1 MEININEKYEI
12 AYDLYEKILEDMD
25 TDKLN
30 ECISLAIDKTIESM
44 RVVLEDVNALRNYLL
59 SRISREKEEETVS
72 VMLGEEAENSTW
84 WDGYRAE
91 NAANLKFWDRYRKYL
106 FERKNWEKSAIT
118 KSISNPTDMLLNA
131 IADPNRAVAQEKR
144 AMVVGYVQSGKTA
157 NYIGLINKALDAGY
171 KYIIV
176 MAGIHNN
183 LRSQTQSRIDEEV
196 LGYETSSEAR
206 QKQRE
211 RAEKNRIGVGT
222 LYNAGFVQTLT
233 FRDESGDF
241 SKKNSS
247 WDTHPDV
254 PTIIVT
260 KKIKSTLTNLIENI
274 ESKQVVKQDENGHFV
289 MPAKYP
295 LLLIDD
301 EADQASV
308 NTGYDYDEDGN
319 IIDEYDVKTINGLI
333 RNLLNHFECK
343 SYVGYTATPYANIF
357 IPNDLAVASE
367 ELGSDLFPADCIIS
381 LPKPYRYIGANEFFG
396 YGTEYEEPKPMPL
409 VRKIKDEDF
418 IDMKKKTVGELP
430 ESLKKAMK
438 CFLISIAI
446 RNCRGEM
453 YKPNTML
460 IHVARIKNMHKQL
473 ERRVSEYFF
482 DELQSMLIDGDS
494 ETKIEI
500 YDLIREEYLP
510 VSEKMRKDFSRY
522 MEDADDID
530 ADEIFEE
537 IVRLMNENKVKVY
550 VINGDSKDVLCY
562 KDHEGEEYNVIAIG
576 GDKFSRGLTLEGLS
590 ISYFTRESKYYDT
603 LMQMGRWFGFRP
615 RYADLCRVFITDNIY
630 RWFARIAFATDN
642 LRNQITYMCD
652 EKAKPCDFGLRVAT
666 HPELKISSPKK
677 VKSGTIQ
684 QLDFSATL
692 TVTRDIDVNIEMYDS
707 NYRAVNH
714 LFSYAEKILTAKEHF
729 TKLGR
734 KTDTE
739 HYFIENV
746 NSNRIINFFRNFQT
760 SKRARK
766 VNGNNIATY
775 IEEQNKDG
783 LLVNWTVCLIN
794 TGKDMPGFEIAKKHI
809 KNGITRKSENSI
821 VPQEDT
827 CSVHMLKSKDQEYY
841 DMSFS
846 EYEEIKQIE
855 DKGNEK
861 TVAEHIRATKMDP
874 RKGFLL
880 IYPIDH
886 RAEGKTSLFK
896 IGDGNHV
903 PPFGLVVVF
912 PKGNGKSISYQV
924 NQVGM
929 KGDLYDFFD

>member
-1 MEININEKYEI
+1 MGINISEKYEI
-12 AYDLYEKILEDMD
+12 AYDFYGKVLEEIEADS
-25 TDKLN
+25 LN
-30 ECISLAIDKTIESM
+30 ERISLAIDKTIESM
-44 RVVLEDVNALRNYLL
+44 SVIIGDGEALRDYLL

-72 VMLGEEAENSTW
+72 VMLGEGAENSTW
-84 WDGYRAE
+84 WDAYRE
-91 NAANLKFWDRYRKYL
+91 KNAAELKFWNRYSKYL
-106 FERKNWEKSAIT
+106 FERKHWEKSAIT
-118 KSISNPTDMLLNA
+118 KSIGNPTDMLLNA
-131 IADPNRAVAQEKR
+131 IADPNRTVAQEKR

-176 MAGIHNN
+176 LAGIHNN

-274 ESKQVVKQDENGHFV
+274 ESKQVINQDENGHFI

-308 NTGYDYDEDGN
+308 NTGYDYDEEGN
-319 IIDEYDVKTINGLI
+319 IIDEYDVKTINRLI

-357 IPNDLAVASE
+357 IPNDLAVAGE
-367 ELGSDLFPADCIIS
+367 ELGNDLFPADCIIS

-396 YGTEYEEPKPMPL
+396 YGIEDEEPKPMPL

-418 IDMKKKTVGELP
+418 IDVKKKTVGDLP
-430 ESLKKAMK
+430 DSLKMAMK

-446 RNCRGEM
+446 RNCRGEI

-460 IHVARIKNMHKQL
+460 IHVARIKNMHRQL
-473 ERRVSEYFF
+473 ERKVSEYFF
-482 DELQSMLIDGDS
+482 DELQSMIIDGDS
-494 ETKIEI
+494 ATKTEI
-500 YDLIREEYLP
+500 YDLIKKEYLP

-522 MEDADDID
+522 MEGAYDVRV
-530 ADEIFEE
+530 DEIYEE
-537 IVRLMNENKVKVY
+537 IVRLMNEDKVKIN

-615 RYADLCRVFITDNIY
+615 KYADLCRVFITDTIY
-630 RWFARIAFATDN
+630 HWFARIAFATDN
-642 LRNQITYMCD
+642 LRNQITYMCG
-652 EKAKPCDFGLRVAT
+652 EKAEPRDFGLRVAT

-677 VKSGTIQ
+677 VKSGTMQ
-684 QLDFSATL
+684 QLNFSATL
-692 TVTRDIDVNIEMYDS
+692 TVTRDIDVNIEMYES
-707 NYRAVNH
+707 NYNAVDH
-714 LFSYAEKILTAKEHF
+714 LFSYAERVLTAEEHF
-729 TKLGR
+729 TKLER

-746 NSNRIINFFRNFQT
+746 NSNRIIEFFRNYQT

-794 TGKDMPGFEIAKKHI
+794 TGEDVPGFDIAGIHI

-821 VPQEDT
+821 IPQENT

-841 DMSFS
+841 DMTLS
-846 EYEEIKQIE
+846 EFEEIKKIA
-855 DKGNEK
+855 DKGDEK

-874 RKGFLL
+874 KKGLLL

-886 RAEGKTSLFK
+886 RDKGKTSLFR
-896 IGDGNHV
+896 IGDGNHK

>member
-1 MEININEKYEI
+1 METNINDKYEI
-12 AYDLYEKILEDMD
+12 AYEMYEAFLKEINADS
-25 TDKLN
+25 LN
-30 ECISLAIDKTIESM
+30 ERISLAMEKAIKSMNDLIE
-44 RVVLEDVNALRNYLL
+44 DTDALKNYLMA
-59 SRISREKEEETVS
+59 RISREKEEETVS
-72 VMLGEEAENSTW
+72 VMLGEDAENSTW
-84 WDGYRAE
+84 WDDYREE
-91 NAANLKFWDRYRKYL
+91 NVANLCFWNRYRKYL
-106 FERKNWEKSAIT
+106 FERKHWNKSAIT
-118 KSISNPTDMLLNA
+118 KSIGNPTDMLLNA
-131 IADPNRAVAQEKR
+131 IADPNRGVAQEKR

-176 MAGIHNN
+176 LAGIHNN

-196 LGYETSSEAR
+196 LGYETSSKAR

-247 WDTHPDV
+247 WDTSPDI

-274 ESKQVVKQDENGHFV
+274 ESKQVIKQDDNGHFI

-308 NTGYDYDEDGN
+308 NTGYDYDEDGK
-319 IIDEYDVKTINGLI
+319 IIDEYDVKTINKLI
-333 RNLLNHFECK
+333 RRLFNHFECK

-357 IPNDLAVASE
+357 IPNDLAVANE
-367 ELGSDLFPADCIIS
+367 DLGNDLFPADCIIS

-396 YGTEYEEPKPMPL
+396 YGTDDEEPKPMPL
-409 VRKIKDEDF
+409 VKKIKEENF
-418 IDMKKKTVGELP
+418 IDTKKRTVGKLP
-430 ESLKKAMK
+430 DSLKIAMK

-446 RNCRGEM
+446 RNCRGEL

-460 IHVARIKNMHKQL
+460 IHVARIKDMHKQL
-473 ERRVSEYFF
+473 ERQVKDYFF
-482 DELQSMLIDGDS
+482 DELQSMIIDDDS
-494 ETKIEI
+494 ETKTEI
-500 YDLIREEYLP
+500 YDLIRKEYLP
-510 VSEKMRKDFSRY
+510 ISEKMRKDFSKY
-522 MEDADDID
+522 MEDAYDVDID
-530 ADEIFEE
+530 EIYEE
-537 IVRLMNENKVKVY
+537 IVRLMNENKIRVN
-550 VINGDSKDVLCY
+550 VINGDSKDILCY

-590 ISYFTRESKYYDT
+590 ISYFIRESTYYDT

-615 RYADLCRVFITDNIY
+615 KYADLCRVFITDSIY
-630 RWFARIAFATDN
+630 HWFARIAFATDN
-642 LRNQITYMCD
+642 LRNQITYMCE
-652 EKAKPCDFGLRVAT
+652 EKAKPRDFGLRVAT
-666 HPELKISSPKK
+666 HPELKISNPKK

-684 QLDFSATL
+684 QLDFSSTL
-692 TVTRDIDVNIEMYDS
+692 TVTRDIDVDIERYNS
-707 NYRAVNH
+707 NYKAVNR
-714 LFSYAEKILTAKEHF
+714 LFSYADKILTAREHF
-729 TKLGR
+729 AKLGR
-734 KTDTE
+734 ETNTE

-746 NSNRIINFFRNFQT
+746 NSNRIIEFFRNYQT

-775 IEEQNKDG
+775 IEVQNKDG
-783 LLVNWTVCLIN
+783 LLVDWTVCLIN
-794 TGKDMPGFEIAKKHI
+794 IGNSVPGFEIAGRHI
-809 KNGITRKSENSI
+809 KNGLTRKSQNSI
-821 VPQEDT
+821 VPQGET

-841 DMSFS
+841 DMSFD
-846 EYEEIKQIE
+846 EYEEIKKME

-861 TVAEHIRATKMDP
+861 TVAEHIRATKMNP
-874 RKGFLL
+874 RKGLLL

-886 RAEGKTSLFK
+886 RDNGTTSLFK

-903 PPFGLVVVF
+903 PPFGLVIVF
-912 PKGNGKSISYQV
+912 PKGNGRAISYQV

-929 KGDLYDFFD
+929 REDLDDFFD

>member
-1 MEININEKYEI
+1 MGININEKYEI
-12 AYDLYEKILEDMD
+12 AYDFYGKILEEIDAD
-25 TDKLN
+25 SLN
-30 ECISLAIDKTIESM
+30 ERISLAIEKTIESM
-44 RVVLEDVNALRNYLL
+44 SALIEDADALRDYLL

-72 VMLGEEAENSTW
+72 VMLGEEAEDSTW
-84 WDGYRAE
+84 WDEYRAE
-91 NAANLKFWDRYRKYL
+91 NATDLKFWNRYSKYL
-106 FERKNWEKSAIT
+106 FERKHWEKSAIT
-118 KSISNPTDMLLNA
+118 KSIGNPTDMLLNA
-131 IADPNRAVAQEKR
+131 IADPNRTVAQEKR

-176 MAGIHNN
+176 LAGIHNN

-308 NTGYDYDEDGN
+308 NTGYDYDDDGN
-319 IIDEYDVKTINGLI
+319 IIDEYDVKTINRLI

-357 IPNDLAVASE
+357 IPNDLAVAGE
-367 ELGSDLFPADCIIS
+367 DLGNDLFPADCIIS

-396 YGTEYEEPKPMPL
+396 YGIEDEEPKPMPL

-418 IDMKKKTVGELP
+418 IDVKKKGVRELP
-430 ESLKKAMK
+430 NSLKKAMK

-446 RNCRGEM
+446 RNCRGEL

-473 ERRVSEYFF
+473 ERKVSEYFY
-482 DELQSMLIDGDS
+482 DELQSMIIDGDS
-494 ETKIEI
+494 ETKAEI

-510 VSEKMRKDFSRY
+510 ISEKMRKDFPRY
-522 MEDADDID
+522 MENAYDVDE
-530 ADEIFEE
+530 DEIYEE
-537 IVRLMNENKVKVY
+537 IVRLMNEDRVKIN

-615 RYADLCRVFITDNIY
+615 KYADLCRVFITDTIY

-652 EKAKPCDFGLRVAT
+652 EKAKPRDFGLRVAT

-707 NYRAVNH
+707 NYKAVNH
-714 LFSYAEKILTAKEHF
+714 LFSYAEKILTAEEHF
-729 TKLGR
+729 AKLGR
-734 KTDTE
+734 ETNTE

-746 NSNRIINFFRNFQT
+746 NSTRIIEFFRNYQT

-794 TGKDMPGFEIAKKHI
+794 TGEDVPGFEIAGKHI

-841 DMSFS
+841 DMSLS

-855 DKGNEK
+855 DKGDEK

-874 RKGFLL
+874 KKGLLL

-886 RAEGKTSLFK
+886 RDGGKTSLFK
-896 IGDGNHV
+896 IGDGNHM

>member
-1 MEININEKYEI
+1 MGININEKYEI
-12 AYDLYEKILEDMD
+12 AYDFYGKILEGIDAD
-25 TDKLN
+25 SLN
-30 ECISLAIDKTIESM
+30 ERISLAIEKTIESM
-44 RVVLEDVNALRNYLL
+44 SALIEDADALRDYLL

-84 WDGYRAE
+84 WDEYRAE
-91 NAANLKFWDRYRKYL
+91 NATNLKFWNRYSKYL
-106 FERKNWEKSAIT
+106 FERKHWEKSAIT
-118 KSISNPTDMLLNA
+118 KSIGNPTDMLLNA
-131 IADPNRAVAQEKR
+131 IADPNRTVAQEKR

-176 MAGIHNN
+176 LAGIHNN

-260 KKIKSTLTNLIENI
+260 KKIKSTLINLIENI

-308 NTGYDYDEDGN
+308 NTGYDYDDDGN
-319 IIDEYDVKTINGLI
+319 IIDEYDVKTINRLI

-367 ELGSDLFPADCIIS
+367 DLGNDLFPADCIIS

-396 YGTEYEEPKPMPL
+396 YGNEDEEPKPMPL

-418 IDMKKKTVGELP
+418 IDVKKKVVGELP
-430 ESLKKAMK
+430 DSLKKAMK

-446 RNCRGEM
+446 RNCRGEL

-473 ERRVSEYFF
+473 ERKVSEYFF
-482 DELQSMLIDGDS
+482 DELQSMIIDGDS
-494 ETKIEI
+494 ETKAEL

-510 VSEKMRKDFSRY
+510 ISEKMRKDFPRY
-522 MEDADDID
+522 MENAYDVDE
-530 ADEIFEE
+530 DEIYGE
-537 IVRLMNENKVKVY
+537 IVRLMNEDRVKVN

-615 RYADLCRVFITDNIY
+615 KYADLCRVFITDTIY

-652 EKAKPCDFGLRVAT
+652 EKAKPRDFGLRVAT

-707 NYRAVNH
+707 NYKAVNH
-714 LFSYAEKILTAKEHF
+714 LFSYAEKILTAEEHF
-729 TKLGR
+729 AKLGR
-734 KTDTE
+734 ETNTE

-746 NSNRIINFFRNFQT
+746 NSTRIIEFFRNYQT

-794 TGKDMPGFEIAKKHI
+794 TGKDVPGFEIAGKHI

-841 DMSFS
+841 DMSLS

-855 DKGNEK
+855 DKGDEK

-874 RKGFLL
+874 KKGLLL

-886 RAEGKTSLFK
+886 RDGGKTSLFK
-896 IGDGNHV
+896 IGDGNHM

>member
-1 MEININEKYEI
+1 MGININEKYEI
-12 AYDLYEKILEDMD
+12 AYDFYGKILEGIDAD
-25 TDKLN
+25 SLN
-30 ECISLAIDKTIESM
+30 ERISLAIEKTIESM
-44 RVVLEDVNALRNYLL
+44 SALIEDADALRDYLL

-84 WDGYRAE
+84 WDEYRAE
-91 NAANLKFWDRYRKYL
+91 NATNLKFWNRYSKYL
-106 FERKNWEKSAIT
+106 FERKHWEKSAIT
-118 KSISNPTDMLLNA
+118 KSIGNPTDMLLNA
-131 IADPNRAVAQEKR
+131 IADPNRTVAQEKR

-176 MAGIHNN
+176 LAGIHNN

-260 KKIKSTLTNLIENI
+260 KKIKSTLINLIENI

-308 NTGYDYDEDGN
+308 NTGYDYDDDGN
-319 IIDEYDVKTINGLI
+319 IIDEYDVKTINRLI

-367 ELGSDLFPADCIIS
+367 DLGNDLFPADCIIS

-396 YGTEYEEPKPMPL
+396 YGNEDEEPKPMPL

-418 IDMKKKTVGELP
+418 IDVKKKVVGELP
-430 ESLKKAMK
+430 DSLKKAMK

-446 RNCRGEM
+446 RNCRGEL

-473 ERRVSEYFF
+473 ERKVSEYFF
-482 DELQSMLIDGDS
+482 DELQSMIIDGDS
-494 ETKIEI
+494 ETKAEL

-510 VSEKMRKDFSRY
+510 ISEKMRKDFPRY
-522 MEDADDID
+522 MENAYDVDE
-530 ADEIFEE
+530 DEIYGE
-537 IVRLMNENKVKVY
+537 IVRLMNEDRVKVN

-615 RYADLCRVFITDNIY
+615 KYADLCRVFITDTIY

-652 EKAKPCDFGLRVAT
+652 EKAKPRDFGLRVAT

-707 NYRAVNH
+707 NYKAVNH
-714 LFSYAEKILTAKEHF
+714 LFSYAEKILTAEEHF
-729 TKLGR
+729 AKLGR
-734 KTDTE
+734 ETNTE

-746 NSNRIINFFRNFQT
+746 NSTRIIEFFRNYQT

-794 TGKDMPGFEIAKKHI
+794 TGKDVPGFEIAGKHI
-809 KNGITRKSENSI
+809 KNGITRKSENNI

-841 DMSFS
+841 DMSLS

-855 DKGNEK
+855 DKGDEK

-874 RKGFLL
+874 KKGLLL

-886 RAEGKTSLFK
+886 RDGGKTSLFK
-896 IGDGNHV
+896 IGDGNHM